1 MYHLLEQKNC
11 LQKKGK
17 YSRCVA
23 PVAVYVDTMRACSAL
38 TWRMTQQVGRE
49 QENNLSFL
57 TRDIV
62 GRCRALRTYLWR
74 SGGSNYHFH
83 FRRLVSVMTIFCDS
97 TTFLNLQSSST
108 ISGKIVSRYL
118 TVSSRLSVNF
128 FAASNPAAFG
138 WL

>member
-11 LQKKGK
+11 SQKILTLCCACG
-17 YSRCVA
+17 SVRRHHAGVFSSNLEN
-23 PVAVYVDTMRACSAL
+23 DTQ
-38 TWRMTQQVGRE
+38 QQVGRE
-49 QENNLSFL
+49 QENHFSFL
-57 TRDIV
+57 TRGIV

-83 FRRLVSVMTIFCDS
+83 FRRLVSVMTILCNS
-97 TTFLNLQSSST
+97 TTFLNLQSGTT
-108 ISGKIVSRYL
+108 ISGNTVSRYL